1 MHNSLEMFRDKKI
14 LIWGYG
20 REGQSTE
27 SFLKRHNICKE
38 IRVYEGKK
46 DDELFCEYD
55 YIFKSPGIVCFDDN
69 PRFMSQTQVFMQA
82 YRDKTIGITGTKGKS
97 TTSAMLHKALAE
109 CSGKDAILLG
119 NIGKPCLDYF
129 DDITDNSVVIF
140 ELSCHQLAQ
149 TKVSPHIAVLLN
161 LFEEHLDYYETVERY
176 YAAKLNV
183 TAFQGKD
190 DYVYLGE
197 QVADTKSEACKV
209 VVSAA
214 EHFDLKIL
222 GNHNQIN
229 SNFVMRIACDR
240 FGCDKA
246 KVKKS
251 IEAFTGLDHRLQN
264 IGCVDGV
271 DYYDDSISTIPNAT
285 IGAVESIKNVKTVLV
300 GGMDRGIDYTAL
312 IEFIPTRKDV
322 LFILMY
328 ESGKRIYEA
337 LASKDNVVYV
347 NDLYEAVNV
356 AKQRTVNGEAC
367 VMSPAA
373 PSYGY
378 FKNFEERGEVFKKLV
393 LDK

>member
-1 MHNSLEMFRDKKI
+1 MHNSLEMFRNKKI

-27 SFLKRHNICKE
+27 GFLKRHNICKE
-38 IRVYEGKK
+38 IKIYEGKK
-46 DDELFCEYD
+46 DDELFAEYD

-69 PRFMSQTQVFMQA
+69 PKFMSQTQVFMQA
-82 YRDKTIGITGTKGKS
+82 FRDRTIGITGTKGKS
-97 TTSAMLHKALAE
+97 TTSAMLFKVLTE
-109 CSGKDAILLG
+109 CSEKDTILLG

-129 DDITDNSVVIF
+129 DDVTDNSVVVF

-176 YAAKLNV
+176 YAAKMNV
-183 TAFQGKD
+183 TAFQNAD

-197 QVADTKSEACKV
+197 QVAGIGSEACKKV
-209 VVSAA
+209 VTVD
-214 EHFDLKIL
+214 EEFDLKIL
-222 GNHNQIN
+222 GKHNQIN
-229 SNFVMRIACDR
+229 ANFVMRIACDR

-246 KVKKS
+246 LVKAS
-251 IEAFTGLDHRLQN
+251 IEEFTGLDHRLQK

-271 DYYDDSISTIPNAT
+271 EYYDDSISTIPNAT

-328 ESGKRIYEA
+328 ESGKRIYDA
-337 LASKDNVVYV
+337 LELKDNVVYAD
-347 NDLYEAVNV
+347 DLYEAVRV
-356 AKQRTVNGEAC
+356 AKEKTSKGEAC

-378 FKNFEERGEVFKKLV
+378 FKNFEERGEVFKNLV

>member
-1 MHNSLEMFRDKKI
+1 MHNSLEMFRNKKI

-27 SFLKRHNICKE
+27 SFLKKHNICKE
-38 IRVYEGKK
+38 IKIYEGKK
-46 DDELFCEYD
+46 DEELFNEYD

-82 YRDKTIGITGTKGKS
+82 FRDKTIGITGTKGKS

-109 CSGKDAILLG
+109 CSEKDAILLG

-129 DDITDNSVVIF
+129 DDVTDNSVIIF

-183 TAFQGKD
+183 TAFQD
-190 DYVYLGE
+190 EADYVYLGE
-197 QVADTKSEACKV
+197 QVADTKSKACKV
-209 VVSAA
+209 VVTSD
-214 EHFDLKIL
+214 EQFDLKIL

-229 SNFVMRIACDR
+229 ANFVMKIACDR

-246 KVKKS
+246 KVKES
-251 IEAFTGLDHRLQN
+251 IEAFAGLDHRLQK

-347 NDLYEAVNV
+347 DDLQEAVSV
-356 AKQRTVNGEAC
+356 AKLRTVNGDAC

-378 FKNFEERGEVFKKLV
+378 FKNFEERGEVFKQLV